1 MKPFEPEQLPPKD
14 LDWLAL
20 IPLIGKANR
29 AIATLD
35 GLFYGIPNP
44 NVLLSPITT
53 QEAVLSSKIE
63 GTQADFEDVLKFEA
77 GEAPTEPS
85 RREDIH
91 EIMNYRQALRL
102 SEQLLQDRPFCLN
115 SMLKLHEVL
124 MNSVRGHNK
133 ARGRFRAIQNWIGKP
148 DSTIE
153 EAAFVPP
160 SPLDLQD
167 HLNRWEAYW
176 HSDAPDALVQL
187 SLVHAQFEILH
198 PFIDGNGRIGR
209 MIIPLFLFE
218 KEILSR
224 PCFYLSAFF
233 ESRREEYILRL
244 RELGQPGSWTRW
256 SAFFVEGVAVQA
268 EANTKK
274 ARAIQDLYERL
285 KKQVLE
291 LTHSRYAV
299 PLLDF
304 MFERPIF
311 RGSDVSRREH
321 MPSPP
326 MVASLLGKLKQHK
339 ILHTV
344 REGAGSRPQVLAL
357 AELINLCEGKK
368 VLGA

>member
-1 MKPFEPEQLPPKD
+1 MKPYEPEHLPPEG
-14 LDWLAL
+14 LELL
-20 IPLIGKANR
+20 SLLPVLGKANR
-29 AIATLD
+29 AIATLE

-77 GEAPTEPS
+77 GEPPAEAS
-85 RREDIH
+85 RQEDIY
-91 EIMNYRQALRL
+91 EIINYRKALGL
-102 SEQLLQDRPFCLN
+102 SEKLLQDRPFCLN
-115 SMLKLHEVL
+115 TLLKLHEVL
-124 MNSVRGHNK
+124 MDSVRGHNK
-133 ARGRFRAIQNWIGKP
+133 ARGRFRTIQNWVGRP
-148 DSTIE
+148 GTPIE
-153 EAAFVPP
+153 EAAFIPP
-160 SPLDLQD
+160 SPLQLQE

-176 HSDAPDALVQL
+176 HADAPDVLVQL
-187 SLVHAQFEILH
+187 ALVHAQFEILH
-198 PFIDGNGRIGR
+198 PFIDGNGRLVR

-218 KEILSR
+218 KKILSR

-233 ESRREEYILRL
+233 EARREDYIARL
-244 RELGQPGSWTRW
+244 RDLGNPGSWTRW
-256 SAFFVEGVAVQA
+256 SAFFLEGVATQA

-291 LTHSRYAV
+291 LTHSQFAI

-311 RGSDVSRREH
+311 RGSDVTKLQH
-321 MPSPP
+321 MPTPP
-326 MVASLLGKLKQHK
+326 MVATLLNKLKSSG

-344 REGAGSRPQVLAL
+344 REGAGRRPQVLAL
-357 AELINLCEGKK
+357 AELINLCEGRK
-368 VLGA
+368 VF

>member
-1 MKPFEPEQLPPKD
+1 MKPIEPESLPPKD
-14 LDWLAL
+14 LDLL
-20 IPLIGKANR
+20 VLMPMVGKANR
-29 AIATLD
+29 AIATLE

-77 GEAPTEPS
+77 GELPTEPS

-102 SEQLLQDRPFCLN
+102 SENLLQERPFCLN
-115 SMLKLHEVL
+115 TLLKLHEVL
-124 MNSVRGHNK
+124 MDSVRGHNK
-133 ARGRFRAIQNWIGKP
+133 GRGQFRTRQNWIGRP
-148 DSTIE
+148 NTPIE
-153 EAAFVPP
+153 EAVFVPP
-160 SPLDLQD
+160 SPVYLQE

-187 SLVHAQFEILH
+187 ALIHAQFETLH

-218 KEILSR
+218 KKILSR

-233 ESRREEYILRL
+233 EARRDEYIARL
-244 RELGQPGSWTRW
+244 RDLGQPGSWTRW
-256 SAFFVEGVAVQA
+256 CAFFVEGVAVQA
-268 EANTKK
+268 EANTNK

-291 LTHSRYAV
+291 LTHSQFAV
-299 PLLDF
+299 PLLDY

-311 RGSDVSRREH
+311 RGSDVTKLEQ
-321 MPSPP
+321 MPSAP
-326 MVASLLGKLKQHK
+326 MVANLLGNLRRNG

-344 REGAGSRPQVLAL
+344 REGAGSRPHVLAL
-357 AELINLCEGKK
+357 AELINLCEGRK
-368 VLGA
+368 VF